1 MNDLKQL
8 DLKVK
13 SALTSDNTTSGGGIS
28 SSTSNN
34 NLAVDAAANQ
44 AATKAS
50 NENLFDEFRRRLAI
64 IKKVNPIN

>member
-13 SALTSDNTTSGGGIS
+13 SALTSDNTTSGGIS